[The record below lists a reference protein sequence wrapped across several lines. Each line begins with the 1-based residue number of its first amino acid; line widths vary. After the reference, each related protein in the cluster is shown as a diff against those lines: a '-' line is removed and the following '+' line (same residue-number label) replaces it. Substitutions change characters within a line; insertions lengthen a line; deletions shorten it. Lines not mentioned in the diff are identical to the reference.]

1 MSLHKTRKLT
11 YDWEPQF
18 SYDKNDEEVVSFY
31 SVDKPES
38 ATNDIGSIFYK
49 KTLWDIFVCAMAIG
63 KHKEARKP
71 LVKPSKSI
79 PVDFIKENHIVSMLG
94 VAFSDDSIG
103 LEILQNPKELR
114 VICEEY
120 ANAGFQEVYHIIRT
134 NDIDKTRPEDLL
146 LNLIKN
152 IVVEQE

>member
-11 YDWEPQF
+11 YDWEPHF

-79 PVDFIKENHIVSMLG
+79 PVDFIKESHIVSMLG

-120 ANAGFQEVYHIIRT
+120 ANGGIEFLIEMKKLRDHDNPLSEYE
-134 NDIDKTRPEDLL
+134 KEFFKLL
-146 LNLIKN
+146 EN
-152 IVVEQE
+152 IQ

>member
-11 YDWEPQF
+11 YDWEPHF

-94 VAFSDDSIG
+94 VAFSDESVG

-120 ANAGFQEVYHIIRT
+120 ANGGIEFLIEMKKVRDHDNPLSEYE
-134 NDIDKTRPEDLL
+134 KEFFKLL
-146 LNLIKN
+146 EN
-152 IVVEQE
+152 IQ

>member
-1 MSLHKTRKLT
+1 
-11 YDWEPQF
+11 
-18 SYDKNDEEVVSFY
+18 
-31 SVDKPES
+31 
-38 ATNDIGSIFYK
+38 
-49 KTLWDIFVCAMAIG
+49 MAIG

-120 ANAGFQEVYHIIRT
+120 ANGGIEFLIEMKKLRDHDNPLSEYE
-134 NDIDKTRPEDLL
+134 KEFFKLL
-146 LNLIKN
+146 ENK
-152 IVVEQE
+152 